1 MVAAGALVAMTAK
14 SAESSPDSGESG
26 ADVVR
31 RIGSGRAGPVRVKL
45 RAAVAEARA
54 AGRVTAEHEVRALL
68 AERYAAIV
76 DAAAAAGDG
85 PGLLRAGDKLV
96 ELLDTLPIREG
107 GVSDDGGG
115 GRGKLLTIMDGGP
128 EVGDAS
134 HS

>member
-1 MVAAGALVAMTAK
+1 LGVCVAPAASVTSG
-14 SAESSPDSGESG
+14 PDSGESG

-45 RAAVAEARA
+45 RRAVAEARA

-96 ELLDTLPIREG
+96 ELLDTLPIRAG
-107 GVSDDGGG
+107 GESIDSGGD
-115 GRGKLLTIMDGGP
+115 GRGKLLRVLDSP
-128 EVGDAS
+128 AEVGNSS
-134 HS
+134 HD